1 MGGIQYADTPV
12 YVWILFR
19 LTVPLLLRPLPDKA
33 LKVLRKTQCQSG
45 LILAERHPLQGELAD
60 TMARAYATLGENKNA

>member
-1 MGGIQYADTPV
+1 MGGIQHADTPA

-33 LKVLRKTQCQSG
+33 LKVLRRTRCQSG

-60 TMARAYATLGENKNA
+60 TMARAYATMGENKNA